1 MSTSSNKL
9 KQKFQSDG
17 EGKIDK
23 GGGGGSISETVLC
36 EELCVTK
43 MMCDKVVCKRLCVMV
58 CSKHVCVCGRWRM
71 TKLPATKLC
80 VRKMVCVC
88 V

>member
-23 GGGGGSISETVLC
+23 GGGGGSINETVVC

-43 MMCDKVVCKRLCVMV
+43 MMCDKVVWYKIVCVCVSVMV
-58 CSKHVCVCGRWRM
+58 CSKHVR
-71 TKLPATKLC
+71 
-80 VRKMVCVC
+80 VCVC
-88 V
+88 VEHGA